1 MGGRDAKLEK
11 EAEKKQLAI
20 YKQQQEE
27 SNQQE
32 KAKLEKMRKAR
43 EELDIHL
50 IDHMRRNAGVHPQ
63 HVMMTPRNKK
73 TELNYNKALFEQ
85 TEHEGFQS
93 GVVGTMMKERLQ

>member
-1 MGGRDAKLEK
+1 MLATRARQIEEQGKDAKLEK
-11 EAEKKQLAI
+11 EEGQKQLKI
-20 YKQQQEE
+20 FKQQQEE

-50 IDHMRRNAGVHPQ
+50 INQMRRNVGIHPQ

-85 TEHEGFQS
+85 MEHEGFQ
-93 GVVGTMMKERLQ
+93 